1 MTITLVKTQGKVQ
14 MVHGESMTVSG
25 NTDTTVEKHG
35 KKGGME
41 GGLEGGMAR
50 QKQPTMPSAVSNHVQ
65 RA

>member
-35 KKGGME
+35 KKGG
-41 GGLEGGMAR
+41 LEGGMAW
-50 QKQPTMPSAVSNHVQ
+50 
-65 RA
+65 